1 MKIYLILSIIFI
13 SFIVYAYSGLFNH
26 ELLGGTQLNGN
37 GCVCHTTEIDTSVA
51 VWIEGPDTLMTN
63 ETGLYKMFLAK
74 GPAEAGGYNVAGR
87 FGIMS
92 LLDSFS
98 VWDDRSP
105 NELTQA
111 FPLLFPTPYDT
122 IYWAF
127 AYTAPDS
134 VLTDTLYSCGLSIVY
149 DSIPDARDR
158 WNYGTKFPVT
168 VIQNYVPVELVS
180 FNLLVTDNDVTLT
193 WTTTTEKNNAG
204 FQIERSKK
212 LDARSEAWQNIEFIA
227 GNGTTTKPHTYS
239 YIDKNLPA
247 GKYQY
252 RLKQID
258 LDGTFEYSR
267 TVEVEIL
274 SPNEFV
280 LYQNYPNPFNPAT
293 KIKFTIPQA
302 DNTLLGGARGGFVTL
317 KVYDILGTEVAT
329 LVNEEKP
336 AGNYEVEFNAGNLSG
351 GVSAKGGYTSG
362 IYFYQLK
369 VYSEN
374 SRAGNFIETRKM
386 VLIK

>member
-1 MKIYLILSIIFI
+1 MKIYLALAIIFI
-13 SFIVYAYSGLFNH
+13 SFVVFAYSGLFDH

-193 WTTTTEKNNAG
+193 WATTTEKNNAG

-258 LDGTFEYSR
+258 LDGTFEYSK

-280 LYQNYPNPFNPAT
+280 LEQNYPNPFNPVT
-293 KIKFTIPQA
+293 KIRYSIPTSPLNPSPYQ
-302 DNTLLGGARGGFVTL
+302 GEGHRERFVTL
-317 KVYDILGTEVAT
+317 KIYDILGNEVAT
-329 LVNEEKP
+329 LVNEKKS
-336 AGNYEVEFNAGNLSG
+336 AGSYEVEFNPVSSSYSLASG
-351 GVSAKGGYTSG
+351 VF
-362 IYFYQLK
+362 FYQLK
-369 VYSEN
+369 
-374 SRAGNFIETRKM
+374 AGEYIQTKKM
-386 VLIK
+386 IYLK